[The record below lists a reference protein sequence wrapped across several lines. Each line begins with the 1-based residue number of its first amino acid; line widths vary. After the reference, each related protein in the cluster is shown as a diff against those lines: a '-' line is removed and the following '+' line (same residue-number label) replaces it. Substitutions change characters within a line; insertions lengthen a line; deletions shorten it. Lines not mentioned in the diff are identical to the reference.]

1 VPEDRRVRAV
11 LFDLDGT
18 LVDTA
23 PDLIFTLN
31 EMRRRRNLA
40 AMDHAPLRAQASHG
54 TQGLIRL
61 GLGTGQDHPAF
72 QGLRAEFLEIY
83 LQNLSCRSGL
93 FPEMAQVLDGLERQ
107 EIRWAVVTNKPA
119 FLTEPLLDQLGLRA
133 RAASVVSG
141 DTCAHPKPHP
151 APLLHACRE
160 MGVDPA
166 HCLYVG
172 DAARDVEAA
181 TAAGMPTLVAL
192 YGYLGEDDRP
202 ETWGSAGF
210 IQSPLGLM
218 DWLEGA
224 QEKLFTGGLNQL
236 PVAFN

>member
-1 VPEDRRVRAV
+1 MAEARPVRAV

-31 EMRRRRNLA
+31 EMRRRRGLA
-40 AMDHAPLRAQASHG
+40 EMAREPLRAQASHG

-61 GLGTGQDHPAF
+61 GFGIGHEHPEFPA
-72 QGLRAEFLEIY
+72 LRAEFLEIY
-83 LQNLSCRSGL
+83 IDHLTTRSGL
-93 FPEMAQVLDGLERQ
+93 FPEMAEVLEGLEARGMS
-107 EIRWAVVTNKPA
+107 WAVVTNKPA
-119 FLTEPLLDQLGLRA
+119 FLTEPLLAGLGLLF

-151 APLLHACRE
+151 APLLHACGQ
-160 MGVDPA
+160 MGIHPDA
-166 HCLYVG
+166 CLYVG

-181 TAAGMPTLVAL
+181 SAAGMPTLVAL

-202 ETWGSAGF
+202 DEWGAAGF
-210 IQSPLGLM
+210 IQSPRGLI
-218 DWLEGA
+218 DWLDA
-224 QEKLFTGGLNQL
+224 RAEKLFAVG
-236 PVAFN
+236 

>member
-1 VPEDRRVRAV
+1 MADARLVRAV

-31 EMRRRRNLA
+31 EMRRRRGLTDMA
-40 AMDHAPLRAQASHG
+40 HGPLRAQASHG

-61 GLGTGQDHPAF
+61 GLGVARDQPEFPD
-72 QGLRAEFLEIY
+72 LRTEFLDIY
-83 LQNLSCRSGL
+83 LQNLSRRSGL
-93 FPEMAQVLDGLERQ
+93 FPGMGQVLDGLEIQ
-107 EIRWAVVTNKPA
+107 DIRWAVVTNKPA

-141 DTCAHPKPHP
+141 DTCALPKPHP
-151 APLLHACRE
+151 APLLHACSE
-160 MGVDPA
+160 MNVAPGA
-166 HCLYVG
+166 CLYVG

-181 TAAGMPTLVAL
+181 TAAGMPSLVAL

-202 ETWGSAGF
+202 QEWGATGF
-210 IQSPLGLM
+210 IRSPLGLM
-218 DWLEGA
+218 DWLVTAPG
-224 QEKLFTGGLNQL
+224 KLFAAGLNQL
-236 PVAFN
+236 PVASI